1 MSIKISNL
9 SAYYGKDSVFE
20 TKALNDINLTIKIG
34 EFIGLI
40 GSTGS
45 GKSTLIQHLNGLI
58 IPEQG
63 TIEVEGETITKDSKN
78 LSELR
83 KKVGLVF
90 QYPEYQLFEE
100 TVEKDIAFGPNNL
113 KLSPEEVQLRVKEAM
128 ELVDLPY
135 EDYAE
140 RNPFDLSG
148 GEKRRVAIAG
158 VLAMKPKVLML
169 DEPTAGL
176 DPHTRKEL
184 LWQFKRLMTEKEMTI
199 IMVSHSM
206 DEVSLVA
213 DRVVALNKGSI
224 VLDAPIR
231 EAFKLG
237 DQIEEI
243 GLELPTIPRLFNYL
257 QKEGYNVDGSI
268 LTLDEAEE
276 KLLEV
281 LRA

>member
-20 TKALNDINLTIKIG
+20 TKALNDINLTINSG

>member
-1 MSIKISNL
+1 MSIKVTNL
-9 SAYYGKDSVFE
+9 DAYYGKDSVFE
-20 TKALNDINLTIKIG
+20 TKALDNINLEIASG
-34 EFIGLI
+34 EFLGLI

-45 GKSTLIQHLNGLI
+45 GKSTLIQHLNGLL
-58 IPEQG
+58 IPHSGQ
-63 TIEVEGETITKDSKN
+63 IEVEGRLITKDAKN

-100 TVEKDIAFGPNNL
+100 TVAKDIAFGPYNL
-113 KLSPEEVQLRVKEAM
+113 GLSDEEIDARVREALD
-128 ELVDLPY
+128 LVDLAY
-135 EDYAE
+135 EEYAD

-158 VLAMKPKVLML
+158 VLAMKPSVLML

-184 LWQFKRLMTEKEMTI
+184 LMQFKRLQTHKNMTV

-206 DEVSLVA
+206 DEVAQVA
-213 DRVVALNKGSI
+213 DRVVALNKGKI
-224 VLDAPIR
+224 LLDAPIR
-231 EAFKLG
+231 EAFELG
-237 DQIEEI
+237 DTIEEI
-243 GLELPTIPRLFNYL
+243 GLELPTIARLFNYL
-257 QKEGYNVDGSI
+257 KKCGMDIETAV

-276 KLLEV
+276 KLMEV
-281 LRA
+281 LR

>member
-20 TKALNDINLTIKIG
+20 TKALNDINLTINSG

-58 IPEQG
+58 IPEKG